1 MSKPLSPT
9 TWLWDE
15 LARVLP
21 ESQYQL
27 LREGYL
33 TQAKIYSKYRRDFPM
48 PRPKPAQKR
57 RKIP

>member
-1 MSKPLSPT
+1 MTKPLSPT

-21 ESQYQL
+21 ETQYQG

-33 TQAKIYSKYRRDFPM
+33 TQTKLYNRYRRDFPT

-57 RKIP
+57 RKL